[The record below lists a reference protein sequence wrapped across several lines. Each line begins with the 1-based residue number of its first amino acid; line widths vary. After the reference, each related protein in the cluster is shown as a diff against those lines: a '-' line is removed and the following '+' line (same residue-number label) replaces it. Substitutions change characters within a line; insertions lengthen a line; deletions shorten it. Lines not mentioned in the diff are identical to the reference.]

1 MIRAD
6 FFVTLGDV
14 AMMTSTHQ
22 LVTGAPTPSHR
33 SIAGLA
39 NTSAH
44 SRIVLRGNAG
54 RRVHR
59 AMGRVR

>member
-1 MIRAD
+1 
-6 FFVTLGDV
+6 
-14 AMMTSTHQ
+14 MMTSTHQ
-22 LVTGAPTPSHR
+22 LVAGAPTPSHR
-33 SIAGLA
+33 SVAGLA
-39 NTSAH
+39 NTSAR